1 MYGEVIEPF
10 GVFMTHQQAVDGKV
24 AGVNILLGRFRIN
37 HTVRVAAVAVAHIR
51 AECGGF
57 GLAPITRNQDYPE
70 LRANG
75 DALRKKC
82 HRLLRRRIG
91 CYIIVSRLTA
101 QEQVANASAHEQ
113 RLITTAPERVT
124 DRVGHFAWRHDVIMR
139 QTEPRREIDVLESC
153 RERLFGA
160 KDEASDV
167 VGLAGGGP
175 QLIDALHQELKGLL
189 RIPIRQ
195 IANGA
200 EPTLGAEFFSRLV
213 ESADH
218 AIREE
223 NET

>member
-1 MYGEVIEPF
+1 
-10 GVFMTHQQAVDGKV
+10 MTHQQTVDGKV
-24 AGVNILLGRFRIN
+24 AALNILLGRFRIN
-37 HTVRVAAVAVAHIR
+37 HTVRVAAVAVAHSR
-51 AECGGF
+51 GECGDFDVEPMTG
-57 GLAPITRNQDYPE
+57 NQDYPE

-167 VGLAGGGP
+167 VGLAGGARKFIYAP
-175 QLIDALHQELKGLL
+175 FQELKGLP
-189 RIPIRQ
+189 RFPNPPICV
-195 IANGA
+195 GA
-200 EPTLGAEFFSRLV
+200 QSTPTAAIFSPLLERL
-213 ESADH
+213 D
-218 AIREE
+218 
-223 NET
+223 

>member
-51 AECGGF
+51 AECGDF
-57 GLAPITRNQDYPE
+57 DLEPITRNQDYPE

-139 QTEPRREIDVLESC
+139 QTEPRMEIDVLESC
-153 RERLFGA
+153 RERLFA
-160 KDEASDV
+160 ATDEASDV
-167 VGLAGGGP
+167 VGLAGGGGKF
-175 QLIDALHQELKGLL
+175 LDALHPKLKGLL
-189 RIPIRQ
+189 RIPIPQ
-195 IANGA
+195 TSNSA
-200 EPTLGAEFFSRLV
+200 EAPPGGEVFSPFHL
-213 ESADH
+213 SLQQP
-218 AIREE
+218 IW
-223 NET
+223 